1 MEEFMK
7 MAVAAVLFGLILAG
21 CGSLDGIFDY
31 GSSAYAD
38 SYSSGSEQSLTYYF
52 WNESSHEVT
61 VWDSLGNTVAL
72 SANGGS
78 ASGTFN
84 KNVSITDVRY
94 TPAEK
99 VWVYRSDFTHVTFR
113 DK

>member
-1 MEEFMK
+1 MK
-7 MAVAAVLFGLILAG
+7 KLILAG
-21 CGSLDGIFDY
+21 LTILLVLVLMGCESLGSVLADY

-38 SYSSGSEQSLTYYF
+38 SYSTGSEQSLTYYF
-52 WNESSHEVT
+52 WNESSYEVT
-61 VWDSLGNTVAL
+61 IWDSLGNTVTL

-94 TPAEK
+94 TPADT
-99 VWVYRSDFTHVTFR
+99 VWVYRSDFTHVTFKNR
-113 DK
+113 